1 MSYIIYLKGENMQ
14 KRQVCF
20 TVDEEIIQR
29 MEKVRETTGIPV
41 SKQIELTLKG
51 YEIKKKEG

>member
-1 MSYIIYLKGENMQ
+1 MTE

-20 TVDEEIIQR
+20 TVDKEIIEK

-51 YEIKKKEG
+51 YEIKKKER